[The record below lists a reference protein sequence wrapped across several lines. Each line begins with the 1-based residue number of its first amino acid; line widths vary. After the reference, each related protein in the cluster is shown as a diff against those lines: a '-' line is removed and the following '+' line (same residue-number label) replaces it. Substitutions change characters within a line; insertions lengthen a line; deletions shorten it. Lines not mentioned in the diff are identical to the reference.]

1 MNRLLAT
8 ALSLSLH
15 VAPAMAGPVEDFES
29 VYDTAYAQYRTALF
43 ATNAGNAERSV
54 AVLGQLDSAWSALM
68 AQYRASPPPQY
79 EADPMWDE
87 TIEEVTTILDA
98 ATTQVA
104 AGDLAMAHVTLE
116 GVREA
121 LGALHARNNI
131 ETFSD
136 RMNAY
141 HAEMEAILEMD
152 LDLVDATA
160 RQRLLEHSAVL
171 AYLARDVLSA
181 PPAVA
186 RDNAE
191 YAPLAA
197 AMQASVDQFVAAARA
212 GDDAALRTAV
222 GGLKVPYS
230 RLFLQFG

>member
-1 MNRLLAT
+1 MKRLLTT
-8 ALSLSLH
+8 ALVLSLN
-15 VAPAMAGPVEDFES
+15 VAPAMAGPVQDFETA
-29 VYDTAYAQYRTALF
+29 YDSAYAQYRTALF

-68 AQYRASPPPQY
+68 AQYRVSPPPQY

-98 ATTQVA
+98 ATTQAA
-104 AGDLAMAHVTLE
+104 AGDLATAHVTLE

-152 LDLVDATA
+152 LDQIDATV
-160 RQRLLEHSAVL
+160 RQSLLEHSAVL
-171 AYLARDVLSA
+171 AYLANDVLSE
-181 PPAVA
+181 PPAA
-186 RDNAE
+186 ALDSAE
-191 YAPLAA
+191 YGPLAA